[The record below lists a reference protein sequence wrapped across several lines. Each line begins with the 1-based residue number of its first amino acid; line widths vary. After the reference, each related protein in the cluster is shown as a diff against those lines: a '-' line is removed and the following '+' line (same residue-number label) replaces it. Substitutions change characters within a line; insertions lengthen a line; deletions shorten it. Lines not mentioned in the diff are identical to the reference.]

1 MHGYTYLCA
10 HLHTCVH
17 TTYTSAW
24 AHTPAHNTH
33 RQQVRGSNVQL
44 YLVCSN
50 RVLQLGQSLRSG
62 GESDARP
69 CSLLGAP

>member
-24 AHTPAHNTH
+24 AHTPAHNT
-33 RQQVRGSNVQL
+33 QTTGD
-44 YLVCSN
+44 

-69 CSLLGAP
+69 CSLLSAP